1 MNESEFCVCGG
12 GPEKYDKISMR
23 RRKSFFCR
31 LLKVNL
37 GEANSAQ
44 FADFQFN
51 RENKVSKNIP
61 KRIKKN

>member
-51 RENKVSKNIP
+51 RESKVFENIP
-61 KRIKKN
+61 KRIKKY